1 MTTFIIKP
9 MLGNAAVF
17 AIKNATTEGIIT
29 VIVLLVLSLFSW
41 TIIITKFRQLLI
53 ARRWAK
59 KFFTAYAS
67 TRDPLDIRR
76 KREEYE
82 GAPAYQLYIR
92 GADELDYQLE
102 KNPVTVRGE
111 RRISTASY

>member
-1 MTTFIIKP
+1 MTTLLIKP

-53 ARRWAK
+53 ERKWAR
-59 KFFTAYAS
+59 KFFAAYA
-67 TRDPLDIRR
+67 
-76 KREEYE
+76 
-82 GAPAYQLYIR
+82 
-92 GADELDYQLE
+92 
-102 KNPVTVRGE
+102 
-111 RRISTASY
+111 